1 MNNQAP
7 LSNDRKTIQSLRVSR
22 ILLPILIG
30 LGAVGYL
37 FWKQFDPAEFAHIRW
52 TGHLAFWLLVALVLA
67 VIRHLAYAARLEVL
81 SHRAF
86 SWKKSIELI
95 FLWEFSSA
103 VSPTS
108 LGGSV
113 VALFVLGK
121 EKLPFAKT
129 TTIVLYTIVLD
140 GLFMLVTIP
149 ILYGLLGPGIMRP
162 GAREFADTGVWGYYF
177 VAAYLVMFSYNVALA
192 YGIFVGPHQMKRLL
206 QWLTG
211 LPLLNRFR
219 HQAQELGDELV
230 LASGEMQREHVM
242 YHVKAIWHTLVAW
255 TTRFL
260 LLMAI
265 IIAFIPT
272 LPLEFWPQLELYARL
287 QTMFFVIAFS
297 PTPGGAGLIE
307 LLFNGFL
314 TDYVSSNTYATV
326 ISTSWRLLS
335 YYVYLLAGAII
346 VPAWL
351 RRVMN
356 SK

>member
-1 MNNQAP
+1 MSNQP
-7 LSNDRKTIQSLRVSR
+7 VISDDSKTLRSLRASR
-22 ILLPILIG
+22 ILLPIFIG
-30 LGAVGYL
+30 LAAVGYL

-52 TGHLAFWLLVALVLA
+52 TGQMAFWLMVALVLA
-67 VIRHLAYAARLEVL
+67 VIRHLSYAARLEVL

-121 EKLPFAKT
+121 EKVPLAKT

-149 ILYGLLGPGIMRP
+149 LLYLLLGPGIMRP
-162 GAREFADTGVWGYYF
+162 GAVSFADTGVWGYYF
-177 VAAYLVMFSYNVALA
+177 AGAYLVMFSYNVALA
-192 YGIFVGPHQMKRLL
+192 YGIFIGPHQMKRLL
-206 QWLTG
+206 MWLTG
-211 LPLLNRFR
+211 LPLLRRFR
-219 HQAQELGDELV
+219 HQAEELGEELE
-230 LASGEMQREHVM
+230 LASGELQREHFL
-242 YHVKAIWHTLVAW
+242 YHVKAIWHTIVAW
-255 TTRFL
+255 ATRFL

-265 IIAFIPT
+265 IIAFIPS
-272 LPLEFWPQLELYARL
+272 LPLDFWTQLELYARL

-307 LLFNGFL
+307 LMFNGFL
-314 TDYVSSNTYATV
+314 TDYVSSNTFATV
-326 ISTSWRLLS
+326 ISTIWRLLS
-335 YYVYLLAGAII
+335 YYVYLVAGAII

-351 RRVMN
+351 RRVVN
-356 SK
+356 RK